1 MEDNASQMGF
11 IRAIEGLKGSELEF
25 LGEKILEILEGFL
38 MGKYKKLKNCDFWR
52 VKLDFMGKLE

>member
-1 MEDNASQMGF
+1 MGF